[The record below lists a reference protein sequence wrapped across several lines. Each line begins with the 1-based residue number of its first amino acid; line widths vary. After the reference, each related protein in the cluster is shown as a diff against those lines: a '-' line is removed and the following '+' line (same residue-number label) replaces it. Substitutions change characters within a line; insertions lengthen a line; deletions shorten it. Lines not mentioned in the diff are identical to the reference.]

1 MHMVAGTTAIKSQ
14 TNVSLMTQVV
24 DFFLHFLDKHNIKHD
39 YLFFVGEGF
48 RVVKTPFTVYDKHHA
63 YSYVTPY

>member
-1 MHMVAGTTAIKSQ
+1 MQGQ
-14 TNVSLMTQVV
+14 VSGIEVCAWLMTQVV
-24 DFFLHFLDKHNIKHD
+24 DFSLHFLDKHNIKHD

-48 RVVKTPFTVYDKHHA
+48 GVVKTPFTVYDKHHA